1 MKKRDI
7 FFLLLAAVILVVAGY
22 LGYSQ
27 LAPKRGATTNGVE
40 VEKIGTMPSVMDAD
54 GVATLRDPAK
64 VRDYYAPVDLTSGL
78 NNTAPF
84 GP

>member
-7 FFLLLAAVILVVAGY
+7 FFLLLAAVILGVAGY

-27 LAPKRGATTNGVE
+27 LAPKRATANGVE
-40 VEKIGTMPSVMDAD
+40 VEKVGVIPSSMDAD

-64 VRDYYAPVDLTSGL
+64 VRDYYAPVDLSSGL